1 MSPFYN
7 DHTAYGAALAMFY
20 PMLFVFTFR
29 MNYSVNM
36 RMISAMLL
44 VVFTVALIFSF
55 TRAAWVSLAVA
66 LVFYFILRLNIN
78 WKYIV
83 GLALIVIIYVAAS
96 WTDIMIGLERNRQDT
111 SDDLAEHLESISN
124 ISTDASNLERINRWN
139 SAFRMFSDKPVLGF
153 GPGTYSFLYAPYQL
167 SSEKTIISTN
177 AGDMGNAHSEYI
189 GPLAES
195 GLPGMLTFLA
205 VAITIVATGWR
216 VYLKLERGPYKST
229 MLAVVLGLVTYL
241 VHGSLNNFLD
251 TDKAS
256 VPFWGFAA
264 MLVAADIAIKRKEKQ
279 EREANNA
286 I

>member
-1 MSPFYN
+1 
-7 DHTAYGAALAMFY
+7 
-20 PMLFVFTFR
+20 
-29 MNYSVNM
+29 
-36 RMISAMLL
+36 MISL
-44 VVFTVALIFSF
+44 
-55 TRAAWVSLAVA
+55 
-66 LVFYFILRLNIN
+66 
-78 WKYIV
+78 
-83 GLALIVIIYVAAS
+83 
-96 WTDIMIGLERNRQDT
+96 DRNRQDT

-139 SAFRMFSDKPVLGF
+139 SAFRMFADKPVLGF

-205 VAITIVATGWR
+205 VAIAIVATGWR

-264 MLVAADIAIKRKEKQ
+264 MLVAADVAIRRKEKQ
-279 EREANNA
+279 EREAKTA